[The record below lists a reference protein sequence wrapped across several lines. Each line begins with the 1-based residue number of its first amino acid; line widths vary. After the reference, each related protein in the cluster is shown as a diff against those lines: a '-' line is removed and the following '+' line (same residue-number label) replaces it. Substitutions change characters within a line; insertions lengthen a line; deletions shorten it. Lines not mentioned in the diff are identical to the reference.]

1 MSDRQQNT
9 RRNNDTKNQSDE
21 HPSSSSPLAR
31 GGGRGGM
38 TPSALSSSYTE
49 QQPAMRSVAINPAAS
64 QHRTLLFNPPLKR
77 VDPGTTAFAPLKS
90 VPISTAKQA
99 PQLSDMRPKL
109 ANKALS
115 YPDVVGASKK
125 PRWNVPHSSLKERP
139 SPTPTTPCAL
149 PPPQKCTSRLV
160 QHTSADI
167 ISERIAMTL
176 QARSIKAKYCKS
188 AAKCRTLDFVK
199 FYVRLYAVPGDND
212 EGGVLVELQR
222 VSGDYLSFMYDCR
235 AVLDAA
241 EGKKV
246 TMDCNDYNNNSM
258 YLRLPVSQMSF
269 VCNDDVILE
278 HDLKADQDEEDIIN
292 MTSELLS
299 SPQSD
304 SNMLGMESL
313 VSLVDVNLTS
323 KSTAIL
329 AAKRLVCTRHESGN
343 GPFSLHNYA
352 MSLIIYEDDHADD
365 DDDDSSLEEDAT
377 SLSMKVSLNRSIAEH
392 TRRLRTHA
400 LMALSNALDLLNS
413 EKILCD
419 TISASKEWYA
429 SVLIPSLIENVK
441 SASSKPYDATLAARC
456 LTTLAM
462 CSKVFASTMRSD
474 CGGVCCL
481 SVLER
486 AGEIGRDEF
495 ELLLRD
501 VERCRSTLLGC

>member
-1 MSDRQQNT
+1 M
-9 RRNNDTKNQSDE
+9 
-21 HPSSSSPLAR
+21 
-31 GGGRGGM
+31 M
-38 TPSALSSSYTE
+38 PSASASSYAE

-77 VDPGTTAFAPLKS
+77 VDPGRPTAFSSLKPTAS
-90 VPISTAKQA
+90 VPVSSAKQA
-99 PQLSDMRPKL
+99 PQLLDKRKPMLTKKSFSDPQ
-109 ANKALS
+109 
-115 YPDVVGASKK
+115 VVGATKKSK
-125 PRWNVPHSSLKERP
+125 WNVEHSSLKARP
-139 SPTPTTPCAL
+139 SPSPTTPCAL

-167 ISERIAMTL
+167 ISGRIAMTL

-199 FYVRLYAVPGDND
+199 FYVRLYVVPDADG

-235 AVLDAA
+235 AILDAA
-241 EGKKV
+241 EGKEV
-246 TMDCNDYNNNSM
+246 TMDCNYYNNKSM

-269 VCNDDVILE
+269 ACNDDVILQ
-278 HDLKADQDEEDIIN
+278 HDLKTEQDEEDIIN

-313 VSLVDVNLTS
+313 VTLVDVNLTS
-323 KSTAIL
+323 KSTSIL

-400 LMALSNALDLLNS
+400 LMALSNALELLNS
-413 EKILCD
+413 ENILCD
-419 TISASKEWYA
+419 TISASREWYA
-429 SVLIPSLIENVK
+429 SVLIPSLVENVK
-441 SASSKPYDATLAARC
+441 SASTKPYDATLAARC
-456 LTTLAM
+456 LTSLAM
-462 CSKVFASTMRSD
+462 CSKVFASTMKAD
-474 CGGVCCL
+474 CGGNCCL

-501 VERCRSTLLGC
+501 AERCRSTLLGC

>member
-1 MSDRQQNT
+1 
-9 RRNNDTKNQSDE
+9 
-21 HPSSSSPLAR
+21 
-31 GGGRGGM
+31 
-38 TPSALSSSYTE
+38 
-49 QQPAMRSVAINPAAS
+49 
-64 QHRTLLFNPPLKR
+64 
-77 VDPGTTAFAPLKS
+77 
-90 VPISTAKQA
+90 
-99 PQLSDMRPKL
+99 
-109 ANKALS
+109 
-115 YPDVVGASKK
+115 
-125 PRWNVPHSSLKERP
+125 
-139 SPTPTTPCAL
+139 
-149 PPPQKCTSRLV
+149 
-160 QHTSADI
+160 
-167 ISERIAMTL
+167 MTL

-235 AVLDAA
+235 AILDAA
-241 EGKKV
+241 EGKEV
-246 TMDCNDYNNNSM
+246 TLDCNEYNNKSM

-269 VCNDDVILE
+269 ACNDDVILE
-278 HDLKADQDEEDIIN
+278 HDLKTEQDEEDIIN

-365 DDDDSSLEEDAT
+365 DDDSSLEEDAT
-377 SLSMKVSLNRSIAEH
+377 SLSMQVSLSRSIAEH

-400 LMALSNALDLLNS
+400 LMALSNALELLNS
-413 EKILCD
+413 ENILCD
-419 TISASKEWYA
+419 TISASSEWYA
-429 SVLIPSLIENVK
+429 SELIPSLVENVK
-441 SASSKPYDATLAARC
+441 SASTKPFDATLAARC
-456 LTTLAM
+456 LTSLAM
-462 CSKVFASTMRSD
+462 CSKVFESTMKAD
-474 CGGVCCL
+474 CGGNCCL

-501 VERCRSTLLGC
+501 VERCRSTLWGC

>member
-1 MSDRQQNT
+1 MSDHQQNKT
-9 RRNNDTKNQSDE
+9 QRNNEQKIQLDE
-21 HPSSSSPLAR
+21 HSSSPSLAS
-31 GGGRGGM
+31 GGRGSIP
-38 TPSALSSSYTE
+38 PSE

-77 VDPGTTAFAPLKS
+77 VDPGTTAMAPLKTTM
-90 VPISTAKQA
+90 PTSTAKQP
-99 PQLSDMRPKL
+99 PQYVDTRPMITRKSLSDPL
-109 ANKALS
+109 I
-115 YPDVVGASKK
+115 GAATK
-125 PRWNVPHSSLKERP
+125 WNVQHSNLKARP

-160 QHTSADI
+160 KHTSTDI
-167 ISERIAMTL
+167 ISGRIAMTL
-176 QARSIKAKYCKS
+176 QARSIKAKYSKS

-199 FYVRLYAVPGDND
+199 FYIRLYVVPGDD
-212 EGGVLVELQR
+212 GGVLVELQR

-235 AVLDAA
+235 AILDAA
-241 EGKKV
+241 EGKDV
-246 TMDCNDYNNNSM
+246 IMESNEYNSKAM

-269 VCNDDVILE
+269 ACNDDIVLE
-278 HDLKADQDEEDIIN
+278 HDLKTTQDEEDIIN
-292 MTSELLS
+292 ITSELLS

-313 VSLVDVNLTS
+313 VSLVDANLTS

-352 MSLIIYEDDHADD
+352 MSLIIYEDDHEND

-429 SVLIPSLIENVK
+429 SVLIPSLIDNVK

-456 LTTLAM
+456 LTSLAM
-462 CSKVFASTMRSD
+462 CSKVFASTMKNSEG
-474 CGGVCCL
+474 CKNAGGGCL
-481 SVLER
+481 SALES
-486 AGEIGRDEF
+486 AGQIGRDEF

-501 VERCRSTLLGC
+501 VERCQSTLLGC